1 MPNLIEQLYS
11 NFNNLGNNVGT
22 NFLNGL
28 GAVREASTE
37 TFNNI
42 RNQLEQNT
50 QARSSSYTHPL
61 TQKIDEYFSTL
72 SWDETEKGQQARE
85 DLVMELVLTAL
96 GGISAQGAKAIAK
109 PIIKQAMSIFKKSGP
124 KAASNFVKGAVAEA
138 RNKAVTQTINNSR
151 KATSVG
157 QQAVKEEL
165 KRTPFTNPQLEREFQ
180 NFTSRFPN
188 ATKEQ
193 FATHLQRNNKNLY
206 TYFQREA
213 DRFPTTQTNKIVRN
227 NEAVSNLTEQT
238 VEQTAQQAIEQTR
251 NNRNIAEVFDEAKN
265 LFKGKFDEAIQKINN
280 IKTKGNRTP
289 EEWNLI
295 QLVKKNTEQLQQ
307 LASQTGVTS
316 AKEIP
321 NLIKFSRQ
329 IGDIIK
335 NSPANIRA
343 IASGGKP
350 ITIAAT
356 GLSVYDLYQAFKE
369 GGNDLIPRV
378 VRDAAGVASTFIP
391 GGALAKIIYGSLGYT
406 GGDRLSRWAMR
417 KLGFDNKN
425 TNMQAEYDSGMA
437 YPGLH
442 EYVDEYQTGQS
453 GRRYHVVGDR
463 IYAFDTGRPVS
474 VQQAIDDINARLAYE
489 DQQLQDKIKQNEN
502 QLADI
507 QQALNAGYNV
517 PQETIQN
524 VANNYQQLQQQAQ
537 NRPSAYNLAD
547 YDIDQ
552 DIIEQVR
559 NEEQQQAQQAATGQS
574 TTGQSFAEQII
585 TRLLQPQQQTAQV
598 NPQKTFTDVFNTV
611 AQDTYNALG
620 SLITPVSIKQD
631 YDSYLAGSFS
641 GQNVGTL
648 SEQEFLEATKMKAM
662 QQLAPKIFET
672 TSSIIESYKQNN
684 PGVSEETLLKLL
696 DYDLNVRKQVETER
710 NNLAGNIISAREAD
724 ETMRHNQATEGL
736 DYFKAGET
744 QRSNLADEAVQR
756 QNAITSRMNAQTSA
770 REQAVKEQ
778 LMPYQQANYIGQT
791 VINSA
796 MSDLP
801 MDQIINSNPQVFGQV
816 FPGTVKRNNNQ
827 IQLP

>member
-42 RNQLEQNT
+42 RNQLERNT
-50 QARSSSYTHPL
+50 QERSSSYTHPL
-61 TQKIDEYFSTL
+61 TKKIDEYFTTL
-72 SWDETEKGQQARE
+72 TWDDTEKGRQARE
-85 DLVMELVLTAL
+85 DLLLEAGLTILTGVA
-96 GGISAQGAKAIAK
+96 GKIAKPMLK
-109 PIIKQAMSIFKKSGP
+109 PIIKETMRIWKSSGGRVAR
-124 KAASNFVKGAVAEA
+124 KYFNSATAELRQEAVK
-138 RNKAVTQTINNSR
+138 RTINNSR
-151 KATSVG
+151 KATNVG

-165 KRTPFTNPQLEREFQ
+165 KRTPFTNGQLEREYQ
-180 NFTSRFPN
+180 NYITRFPN

-213 DRFPTTQTNKIVRN
+213 DRFPTTQANKIVRN
-227 NEAVSNLTEQT
+227 KEAVSNLTEQT

-251 NNRNIAEVFDEAKN
+251 NNRNIAEVYDEAKN

-321 NLIKFSRQ
+321 NLIKFAKQ
-329 IGDIIK
+329 MGDIVK
-335 NSPANIRA
+335 NSPKNIRA

-350 ITIAAT
+350 ISIAAT

-369 GGNDLIPRV
+369 GGNDLIPRI
-378 VRDAAGVASTFIP
+378 VRDVTGVASTFIP

-463 IYAFDTGRPVS
+463 IYAFDTGQPVS

-537 NRPSAYNLAD
+537 NKPSAYNLTD
-547 YDIDQ
+547 YDIEQ
-552 DIIEQVR
+552 DIVEQVR

-585 TRLLQPQQQTAQV
+585 TRLLQPQQQTTQV

-611 AQDTYNALG
+611 AQDTYKALG
-620 SLITPVSIKQD
+620 SLITPISIKQD

-672 TSSIIESYKQNN
+672 TNSIIEGYKQNN

-710 NNLAGNIISAREAD
+710 NNLAGNIIQARNAD
-724 ETMRHNQATEGL
+724 ETIRHNQATEGL

-744 QRSNLADEAVQR
+744 QRSNLADEAVQA
-756 QNAITSRMNAQTSA
+756 QNAITSRINAQTSA
-770 REQAVKEQ
+770 REQAVREQ

>member
-72 SWDETEKGQQARE
+72 TWDETEKGQQARE

-151 KATSVG
+151 KATNVG

-180 NFTSRFPN
+180 NYISRFPEG
-188 ATKEQ
+188 TKEQ
-193 FATHLQRNNKNLY
+193 FANYLQRNYKQLY
-206 TYFQREA
+206 NYFQREA
-213 DRFPTTQTNKIVRN
+213 DRFVTPK
-227 NEAVSNLTEQT
+227 T
-238 VEQTAQQAIEQTR
+238 VQQANNTTR
-251 NNRNIAEVFDEAKN
+251 IINAQDKVQAVQQATNEIAQNVSRRNLAEVYDEAKN
-265 LFKGKFDEAIQKINN
+265 LFKGKFNEAIQKINN
-280 IKTKGNRTP
+280 IKTRGNRTP

-295 QLVKKNTEQLQQ
+295 QLVKRNTEHLQQ
-307 LASQTGVTS
+307 LANQTGVTS

-321 NLIKFSRQ
+321 NLIKFAKQ
-329 IGDIIK
+329 MGDIVK
-335 NSPANIRA
+335 NSPKNIKA

-378 VRDAAGVASTFIP
+378 VRDTAGVASTFIP

-425 TNMQAEYDSGMA
+425 TDMQAEYDSGMA

-463 IYAFDTGRPVS
+463 IYAFDTGQPVS

-537 NRPSAYNLAD
+537 NRPSAYNLTD
-547 YDIDQ
+547 YDIEQ

-559 NEEQQQAQQAATGQS
+559 NEEQQKAQQAATGQS

-585 TRLLQPQQQTAQV
+585 TRLLQPQQTTQV
-598 NPQKTFTDVFNTV
+598 NSQRTFTDVFNTV
-611 AQDTYNALG
+611 AQDTYQALG
-620 SLITPVSIKQD
+620 SLITPISIKQD

-672 TSSIIESYKQNN
+672 TNSIIESYKQNN

-696 DYDLNVRKQVETER
+696 DYDLNVRKQAETER
-710 NNLAGNIISAREAD
+710 NNIAGNIIQAREAD
-724 ETMRHNQATEGL
+724 ETIRHNQATEGL

-756 QNAITSRMNAQTSA
+756 QNAITSRINAQTSA
-770 REQAVKEQ
+770 REQAVREQ

-801 MDQIINSNPQVFGQV
+801 MNDVINSNPQVFGQV

>member
-28 GAVREASTE
+28 GAIREASTE
-37 TFNNI
+37 TFNNL

-50 QARSSSYTHPL
+50 QERSSSYTHPL
-61 TQKIDEYFSTL
+61 TKRIDEYFSTL
-72 SWDETEKGQQARE
+72 TWDETEKGQQARE
-85 DLVMELVLTAL
+85 DLGIEIITAL
-96 GGISAQGAKAIAK
+96 LSGIGGPVAKGIAK
-109 PIIKQAMSIFKKSGP
+109 PIIKQAISIFKKSGP

-151 KATSVG
+151 KATNVG

-165 KRTPFTNPQLEREFQ
+165 KRTPFTNGQLEREYQ
-180 NFTSRFPN
+180 NYITRFPEG
-188 ATKEQ
+188 TKEQ
-193 FATHLQRNNKNLY
+193 FATYLQRNNKQLY
-206 TYFQREA
+206 NYFQREA
-213 DRFPTTQTNKIVRN
+213 DRFVTPRAVQQASN
-227 NEAVSNLTEQT
+227 NARIMNAQDKVQT
-238 VEQTAQQAIEQTR
+238 VQQATNEIAQNVSRR
-251 NNRNIAEVFDEAKN
+251 NTAEVFDEAKN

-295 QLVKKNTEQLQQ
+295 QLVKRNTEQLQQ
-307 LASQTGVTS
+307 LANQTGVTS

-321 NLIKFSRQ
+321 NLIKFAKQ
-329 IGDIIK
+329 MGDIVK
-335 NSPANIRA
+335 NSPANIKA

-369 GGNDLIPRV
+369 GGNNLLPRV
-378 VRDAAGVASTFIP
+378 VRDATGVASTLIP
-391 GGALAKIIYGSLGYT
+391 GGALAKIIYGSLGYV

-417 KLGFDNKN
+417 KLGFDNRN

-463 IYAFDTGRPVS
+463 IYAFDTGQPVS

-507 QQALNAGYNV
+507 QQALAAGYNV

-537 NRPSAYNLAD
+537 NRPSAYNLTD
-547 YDIDQ
+547 YDIEQ
-552 DIIEQVR
+552 DIVEQVR
-559 NEEQQQAQQAATGQS
+559 NEEQQKAQQAATGQS

-585 TRLLQPQQQTAQV
+585 TRLLQPQQQTQV
-598 NPQKTFTDVFNTV
+598 NPQRTFTDIFNTV
-611 AQDTYNALG
+611 AQDTYKALNN
-620 SLITPVSIKQD
+620 LITPISIKQD
-631 YDSYLAGSFS
+631 YDNYLAGSFS
-641 GQNVGTL
+641 GQNVGTMN
-648 SEQEFLEATKMKAM
+648 EQEFLEATKMKAM

-672 TSSIIESYKQNN
+672 TNSIIEGYKQNN

-696 DYDLNVRKQVETER
+696 DYDLNVRKQAEIER
-710 NNLAGNIISAREAD
+710 NNLAGNIINAREAD
-724 ETMRHNQATEGL
+724 ETARHNQATEGL

-744 QRSNLADEAVQR
+744 QRSNLADEAVQA
-756 QNAITSRMNAQTSA
+756 QNAITSRMNAETSA
-770 REQAVKEQ
+770 REQAVREQ

-801 MDQIINSNPQVFGQV
+801 MDQVINSNPQVFGQV
-816 FPGTVKRNNNQ
+816 FPGTVRKNNNQ

>member
-50 QARSSSYTHPL
+50 QARSSSYTNPL
-61 TQKIDEYFSTL
+61 TKKIDEYFSTL
-72 SWDETEKGQQARE
+72 TWDETEKGQQARE

-151 KATSVG
+151 KATSIG

-206 TYFQREA
+206 TYFQRESN
-213 DRFPTTQTNKIVRN
+213 RFPTTQTNKVVRN

-238 VEQTAQQAIEQTR
+238 VEQTAQQAVEQTR
-251 NNRNIAEVFDEAKN
+251 NNRNIAEVYDEAKN

-280 IKTKGNRTP
+280 IKTRGNRTP

-295 QLVKKNTEQLQQ
+295 QLVKRNTEHLQQ
-307 LASQTGVTS
+307 LANQTGVTS

-321 NLIKFSRQ
+321 NLIKFAKQ
-329 IGDIIK
+329 MGDIVK
-335 NSPANIRA
+335 NSPKNIKA

-378 VRDAAGVASTFIP
+378 VRDVTGVASTFIP

-537 NRPSAYNLAD
+537 NRPSAYNLTD
-547 YDIDQ
+547 YDINQ

-585 TRLLQPQQQTAQV
+585 TRLLQPQQTTQV
-598 NPQKTFTDVFNTV
+598 NSQRTFTDVFNTV
-611 AQDTYNALG
+611 AQDTYQALG
-620 SLITPVSIKQD
+620 SLITPISIKQD

-672 TSSIIESYKQNN
+672 TNSIIESYKQNN

-696 DYDLNVRKQVETER
+696 DYDLNVRKQAEVER
-710 NNLAGNIISAREAD
+710 NNIAGNIIQARNAD
-724 ETMRHNQATEGL
+724 ETIRHNQATEGL

-770 REQAVKEQ
+770 REQAVREQ

-816 FPGTVKRNNNQ
+816 FSGAVKRNNNQ

>member
-28 GAVREASTE
+28 GAVKEASTE

-109 PIIKQAMSIFKKSGP
+109 PIIKQAMSIFKKSGS

-151 KATSVG
+151 KATSIG

-213 DRFPTTQTNKIVRN
+213 DRFPTTQANKVVRN

-238 VEQTAQQAIEQTR
+238 VEQTAQQAVEQTR
-251 NNRNIAEVFDEAKN
+251 NNRNVAEVYDEAKN

-307 LASQTGVTS
+307 LANQTGVTS

-321 NLIKFSRQ
+321 NLIKFAKQ
-329 IGDIIK
+329 MGEIIK
-335 NSPANIRA
+335 NSPKNIKA

-350 ITIAAT
+350 ISIAAT

-378 VRDAAGVASTFIP
+378 VRDTAGVAATFIP

-463 IYAFDTGRPVS
+463 IYAFDTGQPVS

-537 NRPSAYNLAD
+537 NRPSAYNLTD
-547 YDIDQ
+547 YDIEQ

-585 TRLLQPQQQTAQV
+585 TRLLQPQQTTQV
-598 NPQKTFTDVFNTV
+598 NPQRTFTDVFNTV
-611 AQDTYNALG
+611 AQDTYNTLG

-672 TSSIIESYKQNN
+672 TNSIIESYKQNN

-710 NNLAGNIISAREAD
+710 NNLAGNIIQARNAD
-724 ETMRHNQATEGL
+724 ETIRHNQATEGL

-756 QNAITSRMNAQTSA
+756 QNAITSRLNAQTSA
-770 REQAVKEQ
+770 REQAVREQ

-801 MDQIINSNPQVFGQV
+801 MNDVINSNPQVFGQV